1 MLVDEP
7 CLRAPTCLLIIAQA
21 GTYEFDGTN
30 MTYHPTTR
38 LVEGT
43 LAEDTFVIVQVT
55 FDGNDKATLVTRN
68 GGRMTFT
75 RVE

>member
-1 MLVDEP
+1 
-7 CLRAPTCLLIIAQA
+7 
-21 GTYEFDGTN
+21 

-43 LAEDTFVIVQVT
+43 LAEDTFVVGQVT

-68 GGRMTFT
+68 GGRMVFT